1 MAHLANLEGM
11 PAAFDAVLFDFS
23 GTLFSVEEPAR
34 WLARAAAA
42 VGAEIPPEEAPS
54 LLDRLL
60 AAGRPGGPEPR
71 RVPPELAEVYARRDL
86 SGDEHRRA
94 YVGLLSTVALP
105 HPGLAD
111 ALYERLFDPDG
122 WVPYADLM
130 PVVTALRE
138 RGVRTAVVSNIGWDL
153 RPLFAEHGLAN
164 LFDAHVFSCEVGVM
178 KPDVEIFELACA
190 KLDVS
195 PGRALMVGD
204 HRADGGAVHAGLRT
218 LLLPASPPGAVHG
231 LDAVLTLC
239 G

>member
-1 MAHLANLEGM
+1 M

-34 WLARAAAA
+34 WLARAAAT
-42 VGAEIPPEEAPS
+42 VGVDIPAEAAPA
-54 LLDRLL
+54 LVDRLI
-60 AAGRPGGPEPR
+60 AAGRAGGPPPR
-71 RVPPELAEVYARRDL
+71 ALPSELAEVYARRDL
-86 SGDEHRRA
+86 TGDEHRRA

-105 HPGLAD
+105 HPALAD

-138 RGVRTAVVSNIGWDL
+138 RGVRTAVVSNIAWDL
-153 RPLFAEHGLAN
+153 RPTFAAHGL
-164 LFDAHVFSCEVGVM
+164 LDHFDAYVFSHEVGVM
-178 KPDVEIFELACA
+178 KPDVEIFEVACA
-190 KLDVS
+190 KLGVA

-204 HRADGGAVHAGLRT
+204 HLADAGAVYAGLRT